1 MTPMVAPMR
10 FLPSLL
16 PVFLLWLCVWFSPLL
31 AALDPVTLEE
41 QFQHQVVQADLS
53 SRWTVTPAQQLV
65 ARAAVEGM
73 LSYHFTSPEM
83 TPALQEQWYENYFQV
98 LDPGKA
104 YFLQKDLREFQ
115 RYADELYK
123 GGQPNLEFAF
133 LVYQR
138 FLERLR
144 EWTLF
149 AFRAYGKEWDF
160 QEADEMRLYDSP
172 EEREWAATPEERER
186 NWSHI
191 VKNVLLAD
199 QLVQE
204 DMSARK
210 EDGGEEPSQA
220 EEAQKAIYTPPPIRL
235 RSCNT
240 LLDVFRMRREV
251 EESEVVALFL
261 NAFATLLDPHTCY
274 YAPDDKED
282 FDIAMSL
289 SLQGIGATLTWRD
302 SYTVIMSLV
311 PGGPAAKDGRLRP
324 GDRIV
329 AVAQSPTEEPRTVVG
344 MPLDKVVRQIRG
356 PKGTRVYLTVVPEGS
371 SAETEIT
378 LVRDEIHLKDSEAQS
393 TVWEVEGKRVL
404 SIYLPSFYR
413 DFNGYSQGSGDAA
426 STTRDVRRLLQEA
439 REAGPVDGLVLD
451 LRNNGG
457 GSLEEAIQ
465 LASLFVAPPSKSS
478 PMPVPVVQTK
488 DGRRRPQV
496 RVAPPQKDFYAG
508 PLMVLVDRGAASATE
523 ILAACLQD
531 TGRAVVVGDPG
542 THGKGTVQA
551 VLDLANL
558 PTIKNNR
565 NFLEGKAPGSLKVT
579 IQKFYRI
586 TGDSTQIRGV
596 TPDIQFPSFLMAFKN
611 SEGDLPHVLPWDK
624 ISPASAI
631 PRQTRLRAYLPEL
644 REFCQGY
651 MAEDA
656 AFRRYVQ
663 DVEEYT
669 AFRRQKMLPLQMEAR
684 RVYREKEMTLA
695 RKFRHYQPE
704 RNAEERERLHDADEA
719 LYDDGAP
726 REDVVLQASLAIMGK
741 MMDID
746 QRESETA
753 FSIPRRR

>member
-1 MTPMVAPMR
+1 MKP
-10 FLPSLL
+10 LLSLL
-16 PVFLLWLCVWFSPLL
+16 PVFLLWLFSWSGSLF
-31 AALDPVTLEE
+31 AELDPVRLEE
-41 QFQHQVVQADLS
+41 QFQRQVVQADVS
-53 SRWTVTPAQQLV
+53 PRFTVTPAQQLV
-65 ARAAVEGM
+65 ARGAVVG
-73 LSYHFTSPEM
+73 LLGYHFRAPQI
-83 TPALQEQWYENYFQV
+83 TPAFLEQWYENYFQM

-104 YFLQKDLREFQ
+104 YFLQQDLEEFR
-115 RYADELYK
+115 RYSDKLFE

-149 AFRAYGKEWDF
+149 AFQAYGREWDF
-160 QEADEMRLYDSP
+160 QEEDSMPLYDSP
-172 EEREWAATPEERER
+172 AERQWAATWEEREK
-186 NWSHI
+186 NWTHM

-199 QLVQE
+199 QLMQE
-204 DMSARK
+204 EMAAREENPPEAAQEK
-210 EDGGEEPSQA
+210 EGEET
-220 EEAQKAIYTPPPIRL
+220 EKAVYTPPPVRL
-235 RSCNT
+235 RSRNA
-240 LLDVFRMRREV
+240 LLDIFRMRREV
-251 EESEVVALFL
+251 EESEVVTTFL
-261 NAFATLLDPHTCY
+261 NAFASLLDPHSCY

-329 AVAQSPTEEPRTVVG
+329 AVAQSPKEEPRTVVG

-356 PKGTRVYLTVVPEGS
+356 RKGTRVYLTVMPEGS
-371 SAETEIT
+371 SAETVVD

-393 TVWEVEGKRVL
+393 TLWDVEGKRVL

-426 STTRDVRRLLQEA
+426 STTRDVRRLLREA
-439 REAGPVDGLVLD
+439 RAGGAVDGLVLD

-465 LASLFVAPPSKSS
+465 LASLFLAPPSRSC
-478 PMPVPVVQTK
+478 PMPVPVVQTTNGK
-488 DGRRRPQV
+488 GRPQV
-496 RVAPPQKDFYAG
+496 RVAPPQEDFYSG

-531 TGRAVVVGDPG
+531 TRRAVVVGDPG

-551 VLDLANL
+551 VMDLANSPL
-558 PTIKNNR
+558 IRKNR
-565 NFLEGKAPGSLKVT
+565 SFLEGKAPGSLKVT

-611 SEGDLPHVLPWDK
+611 AEGDLPHVLPWDK
-624 ISPASAI
+624 ISPASSI
-631 PRQTRLRAYLPEL
+631 PEQTRLQNYLPALQEFYEKYAKEDPAFL
-644 REFCQGY
+644 RY
-651 MAEDA
+651 T
-656 AFRRYVQ
+656 R
-663 DVEEYT
+663 DVEEYA
-669 AFRRQKMLPLQMEAR
+669 AFRRQKVLPLEITER
-684 RVYREKEMTLA
+684 RDYRNQEMVLA

-704 RNAEERERLHDADEA
+704 RNGEERERLHDADEA

-726 REDVVLQASLAIMGK
+726 REDVVLQASMAIMGK
-741 MMDID
+741 MMALDE
-746 QRESETA
+746 QEGGKA
-753 FSIPRRR
+753 FSVPRSR